1 MEQFKPPDVL
11 HCNTLNTFKKHLK
24 THLFTSSL
32 TSPDWPLAKRLWS
45 SALLRYINVCI
56 IIITIKKNT
65 KKFEV
70 EKLVRVV
77 LRGKTV
83 VQQYGVKTLN
93 SNGII
98 IIIII
103 INFVPIQLCEV

>member
-1 MEQFKPPDVL
+1 M
-11 HCNTLNTFKKHLK
+11 
-24 THLFTSSL
+24 
-32 TSPDWPLAKRLWS
+32 
-45 SALLRYINVCI
+45 I
-56 IIITIKKNT
+56 IIIIVIIIKKNT

-93 SNGII
+93 GNR
-98 IIIII
+98 
-103 INFVPIQLCEV
+103 NALK